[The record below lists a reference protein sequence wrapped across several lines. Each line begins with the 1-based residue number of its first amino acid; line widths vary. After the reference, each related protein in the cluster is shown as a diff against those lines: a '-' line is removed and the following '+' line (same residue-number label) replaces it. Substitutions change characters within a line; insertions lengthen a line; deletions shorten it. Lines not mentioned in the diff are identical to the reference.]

1 MKRQRG
7 VAIITAL
14 VVVAAATV
22 AVAAMM
28 WRQSIAVR
36 KVENQNALSQARWLA
51 RSSIDWSRLL
61 LMIDAR
67 NSSVDH
73 LGEIWAT
80 PLAETR
86 VTDDLTSTTGASTST
101 RAADDASAGGE
112 AAFVSGRIRDAQARL
127 NLNGLAK
134 DGAVDEQRY
143 AVLQRL
149 VATIGLRGDV
159 AKAVALEVLNS
170 PPGAGFEQM
179 SNDLIQTHEL
189 DRDEAERLRR
199 FVVVLP
205 VPTPVNLNTADA
217 EVLAACFPDLPLDAA
232 RALVRSR
239 EQAWFNQVSDAAARL
254 PGTSG
259 QALPTNVSVSS
270 GWFEVAGHVRV
281 GRAELGVT
289 ALVQREANG
298 STRVRSFTES

>member
-1 MKRQRG
+1 MRRQRG

-67 NSSVDH
+67 SSAVDH

-80 PLAETR
+80 PLAETK
-86 VTDDLTSTTGASTST
+86 VTDDLTSVANGSNASRTGN
-101 RAADDASAGGE
+101 DASEGE
-112 AAFVSGRIRDAQARL
+112 DAAYVSGRIRDAQARL

-149 VATIGLRGDV
+149 VATIGLRSDV
-159 AKAVALEVLNS
+159 AKVVAVEVLNS
-170 PPGAGFEQM
+170 PPGATIEQM
-179 SNDLIQTHEL
+179 TNELIQTHDL
-189 DRDEAERLRR
+189 DRSEAERLRR
-199 FVVVLP
+199 YVVVLP
-205 VPTPVNLNTADA
+205 SPTPVNINTADA
-217 EVLAACFPDLPLDAA
+217 EVLSACFTDLPLDAA

-239 EQAWFNQVSDAAARL
+239 EQAWFNQISDATARL

-259 QALPTNVSVSS
+259 QAPPTNVSVSS
-270 GWFEVAGHVRV
+270 GWFEVEGHVRV

-289 ALVQREANG
+289 ALIQREANG
-298 STRVRSFTES
+298 STRVRFFTET